1 MIMTYS
7 IEIYIKKHRNP
18 FVKTIV
24 DSDEMKGIVA
34 ILEDKDTIF
43 LNLGSVVIN
52 KDIIT
57 YIKIDKV
64 EAKL

>member
-1 MIMTYS
+1 MTYT
-7 IEIYIKKHRNP
+7 IEIYIKKHRKP

-34 ILEDKDTIF
+34 ILEDKDSIF

-57 YIKIDKV
+57 YIKIDKI

>member
-1 MIMTYS
+1 MTYS
-7 IEIYIKKHRNP
+7 IEIYIKKHRKP

-34 ILEDKDTIF
+34 ILEDKDSIF